1 MSKSTYP
8 HSKFLP
14 MLFIVTLFMQSLIHT
29 VCETRS
35 WGGGQEYGWD
45 MLQHAFFSYI
55 PTVMYYYQVGVTL

>member
-45 MLQHAFFSYI
+45 ILQHVFFLTSI
-55 PTVMYYYQVGVTL
+55 LSCINQVGVTL